1 MAVIGGG
8 SLRLGMTGASGG
20 VNYMKGM
27 EVVMANLN
35 KEIEGIKVRSV
46 SGLVKAA
53 AFIRVQTESSPPLTP
68 VDYGNLKASWFVT
81 TATAIKV
88 GKGISKFRG
97 PKAAEIA
104 SNHETGTSQ
113 AMGEVA
119 TMTTKDKK
127 FVMMGYST
135 NYAGFVHEYIG
146 DVAFKR
152 PGAEAKWLETHIKRN
167 TKKIVEIVRE
177 DAQIKR

>member
-1 MAVIGGG
+1 MAAISGG

-35 KEIEGIKVRSV
+35 KEIEGIKARSV

-53 AFIRVQTESSPPLTP
+53 AFIRAQTESSPPLTP

-104 SNHETGTSQ
+104 NNHETGTSQ

-119 TMTTKDKK
+119 GITTKDKK
-127 FVMMGYST
+127 FVMMGYT
-135 NYAGFVHEYIG
+135 ANYGGFVHEFIG
-146 DVAFKR
+146 NVTFKR
-152 PGAEAKWLETHIKRN
+152 SGAEAKWLETHIKRN

>member
-8 SLRLGMTGASGG
+8 GLRPGMPGASGG
-20 VNYMKGM
+20 ASFMKGKVAVEAELNRQLK
-27 EVVMANLN
+27 EVV
-35 KEIEGIKVRSV
+35 IRSV

-53 AFIRVQTESSPPLTP
+53 AFIRKQTESTPPLTP

-81 TATAIKV
+81 TASAIKV
-88 GKGISKFRG
+88 GKGMSKFRG

-104 SNHETGTSQ
+104 SNHETGTAQ

-119 TMTTKDKK
+119 GITTKDKK
-127 FVMMGYST
+127 FVMMGYT
-135 NYAGFVHEYIG
+135 ANYGGFVHEFIG
-146 DVAFKR
+146 NVTFKR